1 MSQNAHNEIKIN
13 FQFESV
19 EFITIKSNVNEKL
32 INIFKNFTNMKN
44 QKFDSLFFLY
54 NGELIVD
61 FQKTI
66 FELANKE
73 SKQNMEINIL
83 VYTKLE
89 STIDDDS
96 KINVYILDKENT
108 IKIPCKKE
116 DKIKNITDKYE
127 YQTKFNSKSILY
139 KYKGMELDLEKTFDI
154 FINVYKKTLIYIIF
168 TYLNVQYSIECYK
181 EDKIEDI
188 CSDFASEHKINKK
201 KVIFKY
207 KDNIVDQNQTL
218 NQF

>member
-19 EFITIKSNVNEKL
+19 EFITIKSNINEKL
-32 INIFKNFTNMKN
+32 INIFKNFTNMINK
-44 QKFDSLFFLY
+44 KFDSLFFLY
-54 NGELIVD
+54 NGELIDD

-83 VYTKLE
+83 VYKKLE

-96 KINVYILDKENT
+96 RINIYISDKENT

-127 YQTKFNSKSILY
+127 YQTKFNNKSILY
-139 KYKGMELDLEKTFDI
+139 KYKGMELDLEKTFDNYNILEKDI

-181 EDKIEDI
+181 
-188 CSDFASEHKINKK
+188 
-201 KVIFKY
+201 
-207 KDNIVDQNQTL
+207 
-218 NQF
+218 